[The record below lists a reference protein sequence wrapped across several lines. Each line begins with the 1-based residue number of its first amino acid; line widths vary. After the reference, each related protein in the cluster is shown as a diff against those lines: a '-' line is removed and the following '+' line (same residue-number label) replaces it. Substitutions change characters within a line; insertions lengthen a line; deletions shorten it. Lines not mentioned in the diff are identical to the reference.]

1 MGKVKINNE
10 FRDLVD
16 NFFFEEMDSY
26 SENSKKSY
34 RSAINHFG
42 RFIKYNLDFNSN
54 DILKY
59 FNSDYFNKS
68 NVTTQNLYK
77 RHLKKYFRWKGIEE
91 DFLAKIKKKREIKKV
106 FRKEELLSPED
117 IRLMIENTDNLQYKC
132 LIIVLYETAGREDEI
147 RNIKIGDITQYD
159 SYNTIFLSKTKTLQ
173 RNLPVIQSIPYINQ
187 WLNNHPQKN
196 DNNSPFFGRKYSG
209 EFKEYSR
216 TGIYLIIKKKS
227 AFLKKKVYPH
237 LFRHS
242 RLTELAK
249 HLTDAELCRFAGWV
263 IGSKQI
269 RRYIHLVS
277 EDVENKILSIHGIT
291 KKEELEQKSVI
302 EVVKCPRCTYTNSS
316 LDSFCSRCGCALS
329 VKTLMKHEIKAAE
342 LERLIEKSD
351 FKKYVDELFEKKF
364 QELKR

>member
-1 MGKVKINNE
+1 MMKINDK
-10 FRDLVD
+10 FKDLVD
-16 NFFFEEMDSY
+16 AFFFEEMNSY

-42 RFIKYNLDFNSN
+42 RFIKYQLDFNSN

-59 FNSDYFNKS
+59 LNSDYFNKS

-147 RNIKIGDITQYD
+147 RNVKIGDITQYD
-159 SYNTIFLSKTKTLQ
+159 SYSTIFLNKTKTLQ
-173 RNLPVIQSIPYINQ
+173 RNLPVVQSIPYINQ

-196 DNNSPFFGRKYSG
+196 DINSSFFGRQYSG

-216 TGIYLIIKKKS
+216 TGLYLIIKKRS
-227 AFLKKKVYPH
+227 AFLKKRVYPH

-291 KKEELEQKSVI
+291 KKEEPKQKTVI

-316 LDSFCSRCGCALS
+316 LDSFCSRCGCVLS
-329 VKTLMKHEIKAAE
+329 VKTLMKHKEIARE
-342 LERLIEKSD
+342 LEALINKLEIAKSI
-351 FKKYVDELFEKKF
+351 KTL
-364 QELKR
+364 LKRSCRELIN